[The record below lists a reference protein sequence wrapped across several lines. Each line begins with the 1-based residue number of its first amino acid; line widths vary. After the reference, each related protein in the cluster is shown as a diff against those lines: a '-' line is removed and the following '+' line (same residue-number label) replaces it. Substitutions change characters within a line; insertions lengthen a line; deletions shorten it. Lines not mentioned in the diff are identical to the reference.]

1 VSIPF
6 GDHMGF
12 LSVLVVV
19 YCDNPRRKT
28 RVRFQEKVCSIKN
41 NLILIR
47 KEKQK
52 NTPPPLNKNIFI

>member
-1 VSIPF
+1 
-6 GDHMGF
+6 MGF